1 MFQAKL
7 ESLQVMASGDL
18 VVVLD
23 KIEEESLVDFQS
35 GCVGSIFSV
44 ELKHLL
50 LKLRQFI
57 SDKRQL
63 TLSENSNL
71 LKKQA
76 LDLRDACMEQ
86 VKVCS
91 VQCENWS
98 SKVQV
103 LSATCSWLHLS
114 AWDCMGLKPAA
125 GKAGVCAAKAY
136 EQHEAVA

>member
-1 MFQAKL
+1 MK
-7 ESLQVMASGDL
+7 SLHVMASGDL

-71 LKKQA
+71 LQKQA
-76 LDLRDACMEQ
+76 LDLRDACVEQ

-91 VQCENWS
+91 VH

-103 LSATCSWLHLS
+103 LSATCSWLPLS
-114 AWDCMGLKPAA
+114 AWDCMVLKPAA
-125 GKAGVCAAKAY
+125 GKAGVCAAHAY